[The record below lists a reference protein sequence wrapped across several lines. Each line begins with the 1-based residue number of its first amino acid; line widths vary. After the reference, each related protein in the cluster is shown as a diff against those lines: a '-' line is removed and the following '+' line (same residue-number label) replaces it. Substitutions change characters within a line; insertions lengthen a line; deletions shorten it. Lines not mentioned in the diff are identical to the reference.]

1 MAHTIVLGR
10 HGETDWNAEHKIQG
24 HQGSFLNARGQTQSI
39 ELAQQLRHA
48 GLQISHL
55 ISSDLPRAVQTRDL
69 VGAHLGL
76 SSRVLKADSRLRE
89 CGFGELEGMTR
100 EAILADPKYGVGWQR
115 HLDDYDFDYDFRP
128 LGGECRVDVIARQWA
143 VVDELWENEQIH
155 LALLIGHG
163 RSLNN
168 LFKRFWP
175 SQGSLMKTGEY
186 RVVTLPR
193 R

>member
-1 MAHTIVLGR
+1 MAHTIVLAR

-24 HQGSFLNARGQTQSI
+24 HQGPELNARGRAQSI
-39 ELAQQLRHA
+39 ELADQLRQA
-48 GLQISHL
+48 GLQIIHV
-55 ISSDLPRAVQTRDL
+55 ISSDLPRAIQTRDL

-100 EAILADPKYGVGWQR
+100 AAILADPKYGAGWQP
-115 HLDDYDFDYDFRP
+115 HLNDYNFDYDFRP
-128 LGGECRVDVIARQWA
+128 LGGECRADVVARQWA
-143 VVDELWENEQIH
+143 VVDELWENEQVL

-175 SQGSLMKTGEY
+175 SQAMIMKTGEY
-186 RVVTLPR
+186 RVITLPR